1 MMRRSGGRSGWR
13 RITRRRAKRRGV
25 GSGPAPPV
33 STWKV
38 DDAVSEEQMKLLIG
52 QGRHTRA
59 GEPDAPVRGWAGS
72 GQAFPIFGS
81 TSLREM
87 TARAFSGYNSNQGLV
102 WNHPIPAEERARIRP
117 ADRSGYVRAA
127 REAGPGLACCRG
139 VVAPHGGKKTRPIGT
154 LAAIV

>member
-1 MMRRSGGRSGWR
+1 
-13 RITRRRAKRRGV
+13 
-25 GSGPAPPV
+25 
-33 STWKV
+33 
-38 DDAVSEEQMKLLIG
+38 MKLLIG

-154 LAAIV
+154 LAAIVLG

>member
-1 MMRRSGGRSGWR
+1 
-13 RITRRRAKRRGV
+13 
-25 GSGPAPPV
+25 
-33 STWKV
+33 
-38 DDAVSEEQMKLLIG
+38 MKLLIG

-72 GQAFPIFGS
+72 GRAFPIFGS

-139 VVAPHGGKKTRPIGT
+139 VVAPHGGKKARPIGT
-154 LAAIV
+154 LAAIVLG